1 MTSISVRLCL
11 ALLVAALAGPG
22 LAQDKG
28 KEAPDKAMAAQTAQM
43 DKFIV
48 DMFNAHQGK
57 TLCMLGVVPVPV
69 VRAMV
74 VEQLKAF
81 GVGAGGSAT
90 QEQIEAAI
98 WTRFPC
104 PFSPFRA
111 ELLPATAKDVQGAWL
126 FPYES
131 QPYRYGPNSPRQP
144 SDPATAIACEV
155 VGYFPKGELRT
166 GSVLGAKTRC
176 PFRKAAD
183 LAPVRKRPQI
193 VSWSMPSEGRLKVT
207 RTDGKEQVEEWDV
220 YLATKT
226 FQALNMEIQAGDLI
240 AYLRREKDN
249 DVNAATEFRHLQRL
263 K

>member
-28 KEAPDKAMAAQTAQM
+28 KEAPDKATEAQTAQM

-48 DMFNAHQGK
+48 DMFNTLQGK
-57 TLCMLGVVPVPV
+57 TLCMLGNVPVPV
-69 VRAMV
+69 IRAMV
-74 VEQLKAF
+74 FEQLKAS
-81 GVGAGGSAT
+81 GVGSGGPAT
-90 QEQIEAAI
+90 REQVETAI

-111 ELLPATAKDVQGAWL
+111 ELLPATAKDVDGVWL
-126 FPYES
+126 FPYDS
-131 QPYRYGPNSPRQP
+131 QPYRYGPKSPRQP
-144 SDPATAIACEV
+144 SEPATAISCEV

-166 GSVLGAKTRC
+166 GTVLGAKTPC

-183 LAPVRKRPQI
+183 LAPARKRPQMLA
-193 VSWSMPSEGRLKVT
+193 WSMPSDGRLKVT
-207 RTDGKEQVEEWDV
+207 RTDGKEHVEEWDIFV
-220 YLATKT
+220 ATKT

-240 AYLRREKDN
+240 SFLRRDKDN